1 MSIVILGNGPSLK
14 SVHDYGFE
22 KFLKLCK
29 HRNIKVLCM
38 NKILRYFDK
47 EKLSIYPDYYVA
59 SDTLV
64 NIQMYDEI
72 LNHIDKFEHAFI
84 SIPLRYE
91 IKNNKATIKKRK
103 DLPEQTIPFEKNKK
117 KIQKQIN
124 LIKSK
129 STIINHQNTGLS
141 GIHIASML
149 NQRYASL
156 KPKNIYMIGLDESYQ
171 LSDDK
176 TTNLV
181 CVSKCDNNN
190 YFTDSYLKNGEYV
203 SNAPKSR
210 INDLNNL
217 IHHVQTKSKVYN
229 LSEISNLDGERMS
242 FDKFCEG

>member
-22 KFLKLCK
+22 KFLRLCK
-29 HRNIKVLCM
+29 DRNIKVLCM

-47 EKLSIYPDYYVA
+47 EQLSIYPDYYVA

-84 SIPLRYE
+84 SIPYEYE

-103 DLPEQTIPFEKNKK
+103 DLPEQTIHFEKNKK

-129 STIINHQNTGLS
+129 STIINHQNTGFS
-141 GIHIASML
+141 GVHIAS
-149 NQRYASL
+149 SL

-171 LSDDK
+171 LADDK
-176 TTNLV
+176 TI
-181 CVSKCDNNN
+181 CVSKSDNNN

-217 IHHVQTKSKVYN
+217 IHHVQTKCKVYN

-242 FDKFCEG
+242 FDKFINQR

>member
-22 KFLKLCK
+22 KFLRLCK
-29 HRNIKVLCM
+29 DRNIKVLCM

-47 EKLSIYPDYYVA
+47 EQLSIYPDYYVA

-84 SIPLRYE
+84 SIPYE
-91 IKNNKATIKKRK
+91 YEVKDNKAIIKKRK

-129 STIINHQNTGLS
+129 STIINHQNTGFS
-141 GIHIASML
+141 GIHIAS
-149 NQRYASL
+149 SL

-171 LSDDK
+171 LAQDK
-176 TTNLV
+176 TI
-181 CVSKCDNNN
+181 CVSKSDNNN

-217 IHHVQTKSKVYN
+217 IHHVQTKCKIYN

>member
-22 KFLKLCK
+22 KFLRLCK
-29 HRNIKVLCM
+29 DRNIKVLCM

-72 LNHIDKFEHAFI
+72 LNHIHKFEHAFI
-84 SIPLRYE
+84 SIPYE
-91 IKNNKATIKKRK
+91 YEVKDNKAIIKKRK

-129 STIINHQNTGLS
+129 STIINHQNTGFS
-141 GIHIASML
+141 GIHIAS
-149 NQRYASL
+149 SL

-171 LSDDK
+171 LAQDK
-176 TTNLV
+176 TI
-181 CVSKCDNNN
+181 CVSKSDNNN

-217 IHHVQTKSKVYN
+217 IHHVQTKCKIYN

>member
-1 MSIVILGNGPSLK
+1 MNIVILGNGQSLK

-22 KFLKLCK
+22 KFLTHCK
-29 HRNIKVLCM
+29 DKNIKVLCM

-47 EKLSIYPDYYVA
+47 EQLNIYPNYYVA

-72 LNHIDKFEHAFI
+72 LNHIDKFENSFI
-84 SIPLRYE
+84 SVPYQFE

-103 DLPEQTIPFEKNKK
+103 DLAEQTIPFDKNKK

-141 GIHIASML
+141 SIFIASML
-149 NQRYASL
+149 
-156 KPKNIYMIGLDESYQ
+156 KPQNIYMIGLDETYE
-171 LSDDK
+171 LSNDK
-176 TTNLV
+176 TI
-181 CVSKCDNNN
+181 CADSSDNKN
-190 YFTDSYLKNGEYV
+190 YFTDSYLKKGEYV

-210 INDLNNL
+210 IDDINNL
-217 IHHVQTKSKVYN
+217 IMNIQKNCNVYN
-229 LSEISNLDGERMS
+229 LSEISNLDGIRMS
-242 FDKFCEG
+242 FDNFLLI

>member
-22 KFLKLCK
+22 KFLRLCK
-29 HRNIKVLCM
+29 DRNIKVLCM

-47 EKLSIYPDYYVA
+47 EQLNIYPDYYVA

-84 SIPLRYE
+84 SIPYE
-91 IKNNKATIKKRK
+91 YEVKDNKAIIKKRK

-129 STIINHQNTGLS
+129 SNIINHQNTGFS
-141 GIHIASML
+141 GVHIAS
-149 NQRYASL
+149 SL

-171 LSDDK
+171 LADDK
-176 TTNLV
+176 TI
-181 CVSKCDNNN
+181 CVSKSDNNN

-217 IHHVQTKSKVYN
+217 IHHVQTKCKVYN

-242 FDKFCEG
+242 FDKFINQR

>member
-22 KFLKLCK
+22 KFLRLCK
-29 HRNIKVLCM
+29 DRNIKVLCM

-47 EKLSIYPDYYVA
+47 EQLSIYPDYYVA

-84 SIPLRYE
+84 SIPYE
-91 IKNNKATIKKRK
+91 YEVKDNKAIIKKRK

-141 GIHIASML
+141 SIHIASMM
-149 NQRYASL
+149 R
-156 KPKNIYMIGLDESYQ
+156 PKNIYMIGLDESYQ
-171 LSDDK
+171 LAQDK
-176 TTNLV
+176 TI
-181 CVSKCDNNN
+181 CVSKSDNNN

-217 IHHVQTKSKVYN
+217 IHHVQTKCKIYN

-242 FDKFCEG
+242 FDKFCEA

>member
-22 KFLKLCK
+22 KFLRLCK
-29 HRNIKVLCM
+29 DRNIKVLCM

-47 EKLSIYPDYYVA
+47 EQLSIYPDYYVA

-84 SIPLRYE
+84 SIPYE
-91 IKNNKATIKKRK
+91 YEVKDNKAIIKKRK
-103 DLPEQTIPFEKNKK
+103 DLPEQSIPFEKNKK

-129 STIINHQNTGLS
+129 STIINHQNTGFS
-141 GIHIASML
+141 GIHIAS
-149 NQRYASL
+149 SL

-171 LSDDK
+171 LAQDK
-176 TTNLV
+176 TI
-181 CVSKCDNNN
+181 CVSKSDNNN

-217 IHHVQTKSKVYN
+217 IHHVQTKCKIYN

-242 FDKFCEG
+242 FDKFCEA

>member
-1 MSIVILGNGPSLK
+1 MTSIVILGNGHSLK

-84 SIPLRYE
+84 SIPFQYE
-91 IKNNKATIKKRK
+91 VQDNLAIIKKRK

-149 NQRYASL
+149 

-171 LSDDK
+171 LADDK
-176 TTNLV
+176 TI

-217 IHHVQTKSKVYN
+217 IYHVQTKSKVYN

-242 FDKFCEG
+242 FDKFCEGE